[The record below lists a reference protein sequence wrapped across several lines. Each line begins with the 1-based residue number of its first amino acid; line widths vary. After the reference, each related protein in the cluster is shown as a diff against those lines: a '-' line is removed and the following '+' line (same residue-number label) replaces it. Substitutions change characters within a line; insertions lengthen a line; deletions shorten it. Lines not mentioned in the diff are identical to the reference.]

1 MICFT
6 TMPGP
11 GPFFCAAIP
20 DRWLAAAPVEDG
32 SRLEMI
38 LSSPEKR
45 TGELA
50 GHTKSDDLSGLTEMS
65 GGKNNVHSR

>member
-1 MICFT
+1 
-6 TMPGP
+6 MPGP
-11 GPFFCAAIP
+11 GPFCCGAIP
-20 DRWLAAAPVEDG
+20 DRCLAAARLEDG

-50 GHTKSDDLSGLTEMS
+50 GHKKSDDLSGLTEMS
-65 GGKNNVHSR
+65 GGKKNVHSR